1 MNTKEAVA
9 GLEAVQQYGLLK
21 TTGSHITLSRVIR
34 FIEERKKRI
43 EELSK
48 PVYFVQMPGCVKMEY
63 IPADEIYKEPDEPE
77 LSPLGKEALRNM
89 KLQVEIQD
97 LQRENTQLERRN
109 RVQSGLIGDLR
120 KEVAGA
126 VEVKELQR
134 ERDVNLDMIIGH
146 VKAIRGL
153 L

>member
-1 MNTKEAVA
+1 MDAKEAVA

-21 TTGSHITLSRVIR
+21 TTGSHIILSRVIR
-34 FIEERKKRI
+34 FIEEREKRI

-63 IPADEIYKEPDEPE
+63 IPAEDIYKEPDEPE

-97 LQRENTQLERRN
+97 LKERVEASDRTIDI
-109 RVQSGLIGDLR
+109 QFGII
-120 KEVAGA
+120 AGYQ
-126 VEVKELQR
+126 EQQQ
-134 ERDVNLDMIIGH
+134 
-146 VKAIRGL
+146 AIRGL